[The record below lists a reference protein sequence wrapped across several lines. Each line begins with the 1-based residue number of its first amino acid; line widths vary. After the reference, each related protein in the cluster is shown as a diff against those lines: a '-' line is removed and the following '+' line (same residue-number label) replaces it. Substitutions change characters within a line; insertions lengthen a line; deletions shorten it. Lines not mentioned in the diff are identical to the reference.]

1 MRLSFDSAK
10 FGKCLAETQ
19 MLAGHTQILIRYK
32 AHGVDKRVDYEIS
45 ISGSR
50 PVGQIPS
57 GGEAEDAARL
67 AINHFVTSSG
77 SNHTTHKF
85 ACTERT
91 ARWPGA
97 LETDVGQFGFL
108 G

>member
-1 MRLSFDSAK
+1 MRFSFDSAK

-19 MLAGHTQILIRYK
+19 MKAGHIQILILYK
-32 AHGVDKRVDYEIS
+32 AHDVDKKVEYEIN

-50 PVGQIPS
+50 PAGQIPG
-57 GGEAEDAARL
+57 GGEAEDAARI
-67 AINHFVTSSG
+67 AINHFVASSG
-77 SNHTTHKF
+77 SNHTTHNF

-91 ARWPGA
+91 ARWPGV
-97 LETDVGQFGFL
+97 LEEGAGQYGFL